1 MNPRLLSL
9 PLLLLFTLPAIAQ
22 QPRNELAVSAGIS
35 SLGDLGSA
43 PAFGVSYT
51 RFWTDAL
58 AVRFGAFSASGDL
71 DDGGTKTASAYHA
84 SAEYHFNRAA
94 RVSPYVGAGLAL
106 AVTSVDGLP
115 FDFSASETNPEVILS
130 GGVDVNIS
138 RRFALGAD
146 VRYMYYDVG
155 LGSAYQVNPAT
166 LLISAKY
173 RY

>member
-1 MNPRLLSL
+1 MAFSVLLPPTMNPRLLSL

-84 SAEYHFNRAA
+84 SAEYHFN
-94 RVSPYVGAGLAL
+94 
-106 AVTSVDGLP
+106 
-115 FDFSASETNPEVILS
+115 
-130 GGVDVNIS
+130 
-138 RRFALGAD
+138 
-146 VRYMYYDVG
+146 
-155 LGSAYQVNPAT
+155 
-166 LLISAKY
+166 
-173 RY
+173 